1 MLAFSIA
8 ITISLFVFIMMTLI
22 VLRQSDSQREMQRRL
37 DQFMDPSAEEEMVDP
52 DDLRKIPFLQ
62 RTVGRVLGD
71 LMDTLSY
78 FAPAAIPKLMERRIM
93 LAGKQGV
100 WKVAHFAGL
109 WFLCLALGLALG
121 FWYAGRGV
129 YTAPQFFL
137 IVLGW
142 GFMGALLPFGV
153 LNHII
158 KKRQSLITQQ
168 LPDVLDLLAISVQA
182 GLSFDAAL
190 RKVVE
195 RMKGPLIDE
204 LSRMLRDVRMG
215 MTRRRSMQFM
225 AKRCDDEGDEGAG
238 QDGLPARILHF
249 PCDLRGGAPAIA
261 PLSHGNHG
269 EKITDSV
276 SWQLFFS
283 QGMYK
288 PWRSDADGSREVPA
302 SSQSRMRV
310 TIFPKEL
317 L

>member
-8 ITISLFVFIMMTLI
+8 IAISLFVFIMMTLI

-225 AKRCDDEGDEGAG
+225 AKRCDVQDVYLFVMSVTQSERLGA
-238 QDGLPARILHF
+238 
-249 PCDLRGGAPAIA
+249 
-261 PLSHGNHG
+261 S
-269 EKITDSV
+269 
-276 SWQLFFS
+276 
-283 QGMYK
+283 M
-288 PWRSDADGSREVPA
+288 SDTL
-302 SSQSRMRV
+302 
-310 TIFPKEL
+310 TI
-317 L
+317 

>member
-8 ITISLFVFIMMTLI
+8 IAISLFVFIMMTLI

-215 MTRRRSMQFM
+215 MTRRSMQFM
-225 AKRCDDEGDEGAG
+225 AKRCDV
-238 QDGLPARILHF
+238 QDVYLFVMSVTQSERL
-249 PCDLRGGAPAIA
+249 GAPMSDTLTIQADNMRNVRRQRARTKAMKA
-261 PLSHGNHG
+261 PVKMVFPL
-269 EKITDSV
+269 V
-276 SWQLFFS
+276 FC
-283 QGMYK
+283 
-288 PWRSDADGSREVPA
+288 
-302 SSQSRMRV
+302 
-310 TIFPKEL
+310 IFPAIFVVAL
-317 L
+317 LPSLLSLMETMGKK

>member
-8 ITISLFVFIMMTLI
+8 IAISLFVFIMMTLI

-37 DQFMDPSAEEEMVDP
+37 DQFMDPSAAEEMVDL

-109 WFLCLALGLALG
+109 WFLCLALGFALG

-158 KKRQSLITQQ
+158 KKRQSLIMQQ

-225 AKRCDDEGDEGAG
+225 AKRCDVQDVYLFVMSVTQSERLGASMSDTLTI
-238 QDGLPARILHF
+238 QADNMRNVRRQRARTKAMKAPVKMVF
-249 PCDLRGGAPAIA
+249 PLVFCIFPAIFVVA
-261 PLSHGNHG
+261 LLPSILSLMETMG
-269 EKITDSV
+269 K
-276 SWQLFFS
+276 
-283 QGMYK
+283 K
-288 PWRSDADGSREVPA
+288 
-302 SSQSRMRV
+302 
-310 TIFPKEL
+310 
-317 L
+317 

>member
-8 ITISLFVFIMMTLI
+8 IAISLFVFIMMTLI

-142 GFMGALLPFGV
+142 GFMGGAAPLRCPESYHQETPVSHHATAAGCAGPSGDLCAGRALL
-153 LNHII
+153 
-158 KKRQSLITQQ
+158 
-168 LPDVLDLLAISVQA
+168 
-182 GLSFDAAL
+182 
-190 RKVVE
+190 
-195 RMKGPLIDE
+195 
-204 LSRMLRDVRMG
+204 
-215 MTRRRSMQFM
+215 
-225 AKRCDDEGDEGAG
+225 RCGA
-238 QDGLPARILHF
+238 
-249 PCDLRGGAPAIA
+249 
-261 PLSHGNHG
+261 
-269 EKITDSV
+269 
-276 SWQLFFS
+276 
-283 QGMYK
+283 
-288 PWRSDADGSREVPA
+288 
-302 SSQSRMRV
+302 SQSRRAY
-310 TIFPKEL
+310 EGAL
-317 L
+317 DR